1 MFVSINPTPRLFYLK
16 HTIMETLSA
25 KSVKSSLVKVFRSCI
40 LFSIFLLASVKN
52 GFAQASDEPSIG
64 NLKKT
69 STAMA
74 EEMKRQAHD
83 EFMSYVYMVLG
94 FSIVIAIAWV
104 STVRARKRSRAENE
118 AKMKFIQQN
127 LANKKHTAPHPH
139 AHGHTLHKARR

>member
-1 MFVSINPTPRLFYLK
+1 
-16 HTIMETLSA
+16 
-25 KSVKSSLVKVFRSCI
+25 
-40 LFSIFLLASVKN
+40 
-52 GFAQASDEPSIG
+52 
-64 NLKKT
+64 
-69 STAMA
+69 MA
-74 EEMKRQAHD
+74 EEIKRQEHD

-127 LANKKHTAPHPH
+127 LANKKHAAHPHPHPH

>member
-1 MFVSINPTPRLFYLK
+1 
-16 HTIMETLSA
+16 METLST
-25 KSVKSSLVKVFRSCI
+25 KSVKSSLVKVLRSCI
-40 LFSIFLLASVKN
+40 LFSIFLLASVQHS
-52 GFAQASDEPSIG
+52 FAQASDEPSIK

-69 STAMA
+69 SAAMA
-74 EEMKRQAHD
+74 EEIKRQEHD

-127 LANKKHTAPHPH
+127 LANKKHAAHPHPHPH